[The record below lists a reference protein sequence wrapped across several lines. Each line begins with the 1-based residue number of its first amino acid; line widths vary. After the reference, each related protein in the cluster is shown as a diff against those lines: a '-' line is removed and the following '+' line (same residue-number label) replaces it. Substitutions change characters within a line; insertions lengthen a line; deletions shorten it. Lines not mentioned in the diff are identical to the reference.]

1 MVHVAFQVWWL
12 FQNSDKL
19 QVSTPRGTI
28 QTRPDRGKTS
38 DGSWNAV
45 AFCPV
50 PIGLSSLCALPAAA
64 RRRRRR
70 PRISVLHRESAGPL
84 HTGSTSPIRV
94 PGPVGRVGRRSPP
107 AFPRLIRRS
116 TTGSRSGSVKVYSI
130 KPGRSRFGRSGSI
143 APPKVWRRTTVD
155 GEAPHSRY
163 SHRYQRSEG
172 SRLRPWYRPP

>member
-70 PRISVLHRESAGPL
+70 PRISVLHRESAGPPPL
-84 HTGSTSPIRV
+84 HEPDWSGS
-94 PGPVGRVGRRSPP
+94 GPVGRVGRRSPP

-143 APPKVWRRTTVD
+143 VPRRCGEGPRSTVRPHTAVTVTDTNGPK
-155 GEAPHSRY
+155 GP
-163 SHRYQRSEG
+163 G
-172 SRLRPWYRPP
+172 

>member
-130 KPGRSRFGRSGSI
+130 KPGRSRFGLRTI
-143 APPKVWRRTTVD
+143 WIDRPPKVRGEGPRSTVR
-155 GEAPHSRY
+155 PHTAVTVTDTN
-163 SHRYQRSEG
+163 G
-172 SRLRPWYRPP
+172 PKGPG

>member
-38 DGSWNAV
+38 AWIMECCRFLPCTDRFDVVTVRFAGGGA
-45 AFCPV
+45 AP
-50 PIGLSSLCALPAAA
+50 APAAENLGSASRIRGASTAPRA
-64 RRRRRR
+64 R
-70 PRISVLHRESAGPL
+70 S
-84 HTGSTSPIRV
+84 GS
-94 PGPVGRVGRRSPP
+94 GPVGRVGRRSPP

-143 APPKVWRRTTVD
+143 VPRRCGEGPRSTVRPHTAVTVTDTNGPK
-155 GEAPHSRY
+155 GP
-163 SHRYQRSEG
+163 G
-172 SRLRPWYRPP
+172 

>member
-70 PRISVLHRESAGPL
+70 PRISVLIANPRGLHR
-84 HTGSTSPIRV
+84 STSPIRV
-94 PGPVGRVGRRSPP
+94 RSGRTRRASLAPPAP

-143 APPKVWRRTTVD
+143 VPRRCGEGPRSTVRPHTAVTVTDTNGPK
-155 GEAPHSRY
+155 GP
-163 SHRYQRSEG
+163 G
-172 SRLRPWYRPP
+172 

>member
-70 PRISVLHRESAGPL
+70 PRISVLHRESAGPPPL
-84 HTGSTSPIRV
+84 QPDRS
-94 PGPVGRVGRRSPP
+94 GPVGRVGRRSPP

-130 KPGRSRFGRSGSI
+130 KPGRSRFERSGSI
-143 APPKVWRRTTVD
+143 VPRRCGEGPRSTVRPHTAVTVTDTNGPK
-155 GEAPHSRY
+155 GP
-163 SHRYQRSEG
+163 G
-172 SRLRPWYRPP
+172 